1 MQINVSSVDFWARKA
16 DTGQQTMLL
25 LLLVVVVPMLLLAM
39 PIPLIGNP
47 TPSTKRVSSFW
58 EKKLSGRLRLF
69 RSRVSHISKQNNSQA
84 KCYLPSAQNP
94 C

>member
-47 TPSTKRVSSFW
+47 PPSTERVSSF
-58 EKKLSGRLRLF
+58 
-69 RSRVSHISKQNNSQA
+69 
-84 KCYLPSAQNP
+84 
-94 C
+94 